1 MITPKGYK
9 ILLSHERTNEF
20 KKDLVVVPYV
30 ENSVRYPIFRIS
42 ENYLYMPK
50 FYGIDKLGLPELSSI
65 KEQTGINYEFKF
77 TGKLRDYQVP
87 ICNKILKHLNVNGSG
102 LASLYTGWGK
112 TCASLWI
119 LSQLGKKTLI
129 IVHTENLLNQWK
141 DRIKDFLGEEP
152 GIIQGPKIEIDNHKI
167 VIGMIQSI
175 SMKEYPPNTF
185 KEFGFT
191 IYDECFPADTYIH
204 TNIGKLT
211 IYKLFHIWNKEGISN
226 NIEILSFNRE
236 TRVFEYKPLTY
247 AWRKINYDLIK
258 LTLSKQTIKC
268 TLNHKILTSNGYVEA
283 NKLNI
288 GDIVLS
294 CYDKNHKDNMIC
306 QALNNDQLQVLY
318 GSYLGD
324 GNISQSVKGRYRL
337 KIIHGKKQ
345 RQYCEWKGN
354 MFGIDNIKYIKYN
367 GYSKTEAYSFSTKCF
382 DFNNSFENKT
392 KIENGV
398 EVSDWLMNN
407 INEKGIAIWFM
418 DDGSTQKHKL
428 KDGTYSYYANIHSNK
443 FDYESH
449 LKFKNLFYKF
459 NIKCNIKTSRK
470 YYYLNFNKEN
480 TIILLN
486 LIKEYIH
493 EDLYYKL
500 HNLSEIKYKWN
511 NQFLEYGTLRITNK
525 EYINNETGK
534 VYDIEVKDNHN
545 FIIATHYSNKIN
557 QYVDGPIVSNCHHT
571 PGKAFSK
578 IFYKIG
584 TKYNLGLSATI
595 TRADGLTKVIKYFI
609 GAVIVNLK
617 LSTMTPKITFKYS
630 SMEPLKEKTMVNGKI
645 NIAAMIND
653 LCYSFPRTIEIVNI
667 IKEKYK
673 EGRKILILTDRRAH
687 CTELKRLLGS
697 DFENDIG
704 LYLGSMKN
712 EALQESNT
720 KKIIIATYAMAS
732 EGYDNPELDTL
743 ILASPKSKIEQAV
756 GRILRQENKNEPEVI
771 DFVDSFSVFNN
782 FYYARIKFYKSKKYI
797 DKNKNINNDNDP
809 NSNNDTK
816 IESYSFIE

>member
-50 FYGIDKLGLPELSSI
+50 FYGIDKLGLPELSST

-191 IYDECFPADTYIH
+191 IYDECFPSDTYIH

-283 NKLNI
+283 DKLNI

-294 CYDKNHKDNMIC
+294 CNKNK
-306 QALNNDQLQVLY
+306 
-318 GSYLGD
+318 
-324 GNISQSVKGRYRL
+324 
-337 KIIHGKKQ
+337 
-345 RQYCEWKGN
+345 
-354 MFGIDNIKYIKYN
+354 
-367 GYSKTEAYSFSTKCF
+367 
-382 DFNNSFENKT
+382 FNNE
-392 KIENGV
+392 
-398 EVSDWLMNN
+398 
-407 INEKGIAIWFM
+407 
-418 DDGSTQKHKL
+418 
-428 KDGTYSYYANIHSNK
+428 
-443 FDYESH
+443 
-449 LKFKNLFYKF
+449 
-459 NIKCNIKTSRK
+459 
-470 YYYLNFNKEN
+470 
-480 TIILLN
+480 LL
-486 LIKEYIH
+486 ET
-493 EDLYYKL
+493 
-500 HNLSEIKYKWN
+500 
-511 NQFLEYGTLRITNK
+511 GTLIITNK
-525 EYINNETGK
+525 EYTNNETGE

-545 FIIATHYSNKIN
+545 FIIARQEDDN

-653 LCYSFPRTIEIVNI
+653 LCYSFTRSIEIVNI

-720 KKIIIATYAMAS
+720 KQIIIATYAMAS

>member
-191 IYDECFPADTYIH
+191 IYDEC
-204 TNIGKLT
+204 
-211 IYKLFHIWNKEGISN
+211 
-226 NIEILSFNRE
+226 
-236 TRVFEYKPLTY
+236 
-247 AWRKINYDLIK
+247 
-258 LTLSKQTIKC
+258 
-268 TLNHKILTSNGYVEA
+268 
-283 NKLNI
+283 
-288 GDIVLS
+288 
-294 CYDKNHKDNMIC
+294 
-306 QALNNDQLQVLY
+306 
-318 GSYLGD
+318 
-324 GNISQSVKGRYRL
+324 
-337 KIIHGKKQ
+337 
-345 RQYCEWKGN
+345 
-354 MFGIDNIKYIKYN
+354 
-367 GYSKTEAYSFSTKCF
+367 
-382 DFNNSFENKT
+382 
-392 KIENGV
+392 
-398 EVSDWLMNN
+398 
-407 INEKGIAIWFM
+407 
-418 DDGSTQKHKL
+418 
-428 KDGTYSYYANIHSNK
+428 
-443 FDYESH
+443 
-449 LKFKNLFYKF
+449 
-459 NIKCNIKTSRK
+459 
-470 YYYLNFNKEN
+470 
-480 TIILLN
+480 
-486 LIKEYIH
+486 
-493 EDLYYKL
+493 
-500 HNLSEIKYKWN
+500 
-511 NQFLEYGTLRITNK
+511 
-525 EYINNETGK
+525 
-534 VYDIEVKDNHN
+534 
-545 FIIATHYSNKIN
+545 
-557 QYVDGPIVSNCHHT
+557 HHT

-653 LCYSFPRTIEIVNI
+653 LCYSFPRTTEIVNI

-712 EALQESNT
+712 DALQESNT